1 MKIHLLAIF
10 IGAGLQDLNMHAG
23 GCVASWRKKPL
34 NAHLHSNAVRLQNP
48 RLAKDHRVHR
58 RAEITLHGRY
68 LNDQS
73 EENTLATVNISCG
86 GALVKSK
93 TKPELG
99 SQVVVYLDELGRVQ
113 GTVVRHTDE
122 GFALSFK
129 VTQTKRDKLADK
141 LIWLINR
148 DKLGLVEERGA
159 TRFAA
164 EGPALI
170 VRQDGRHLQCHVVD
184 ISLTGAGFIAQGPP
198 PMIGE
203 IVKTGTVSAEVVRS
217 NGNNFG
223 VRFLRTLS
231 G

>member
-1 MKIHLLAIF
+1 M
-10 IGAGLQDLNMHAG
+10 
-23 GCVASWRKKPL
+23 

-48 RLAKDHRVHR
+48 RLVKDHRVHR
-58 RAEITLHGRY
+58 RVEIALHGRF

-73 EENTLATVNISCG
+73 EEHALVTTNISCG
-86 GALVKSK
+86 GALVKSPA
-93 TKPELG
+93 KPDLD
-99 SQVVVYLDELGRVQ
+99 SQVVVYLDEMGRVQ
-113 GTVVRHTDE
+113 GNVVRHTDE
-122 GFALSFK
+122 GFALYFK
-129 VTQTKRDKLADK
+129 VTQKKRDKLADK

-170 VRQDGRHLQCHVVD
+170 IRQDGRHLQCHVVD

-203 IVKTGTVSAEVVRS
+203 IVTTGTVSAEVVRS
-217 NGNNFG
+217 NGSNFG
-223 VRFLRTLS
+223 VRFLRSLS